1 MPGFG
6 ASSFPQAGGATLP
19 LAYDDSSQNFCEFH
33 RKGDPELMK
42 RTYILAGLVLALT
55 LSAFGQKQKSTP
67 DDAEPKTKKASKTS
81 NNGSDKG
88 TDAASL
94 PSAGTSLEAQPE
106 SVIDVR
112 KSEVGDQVILKTTKA
127 IKQNGEV
134 IVPKGANLVGRITE
148 IKRKTKDDATSKVGM
163 VFERIQGKNLD
174 LPVNASVVSIV
185 SGSASAAAAGD
196 LFAADAM
203 GTGASSGSARTN
215 SGGGGGLLGGV
226 GSTVG
231 SVVNTSTSTV
241 GSVAGTATNT
251 VHGTTGTVG
260 RTVNGLQISQSASGS
275 ASSSS
280 NISAQGR
287 DVRVEK
293 GATFNL

>member
-1 MPGFG
+1 M
-6 ASSFPQAGGATLP
+6 
-19 LAYDDSSQNFCEFH
+19 N
-33 RKGDPELMK
+33 
-42 RTYILAGLVLALT
+42 RTYILAGLVLALS

-67 DDAEPKTKKASKTS
+67 DEAAKTKTASKQ
-81 NNGSDKG
+81 NNSGNTG
-88 TDAASL
+88 TGTAADASSL
-94 PSAGTSLEAQPE
+94 LSAGTSLQAELE

-134 IVPKGANLVGRITE
+134 IVPKGANLIGRITE
-148 IKRKTKDDATSKVGM
+148 IKRKTKDDATSEVGM

-174 LPVNASVVSIV
+174 IPVNASIVSIV
-185 SGSASAAAAGD
+185 SGSANAAAGD

-203 GTGASSGSARTN
+203 GSGSAGGSASARPS
-215 SGGGGGLLGGV
+215 SGGSGGGLLGGV

-231 SVVNTSTSTV
+231 GLVNTTTSTA
-241 GSVAGTATNT
+241 AGA
-251 VHGTTGTVG
+251 TGTVTNTASSTLSGTTNTLG

-275 ASSSS
+275 ANSSS
-280 NISAQGR
+280 NISAQGK

-293 GATFNL
+293 GATFNLRLDGSARTQE

>member
-1 MPGFG
+1 M
-6 ASSFPQAGGATLP
+6 
-19 LAYDDSSQNFCEFH
+19 
-33 RKGDPELMK
+33 
-42 RTYILAGLVLALT
+42 
-55 LSAFGQKQKSTP
+55 
-67 DDAEPKTKKASKTS
+67 
-81 NNGSDKG
+81 
-88 TDAASL
+88 
-94 PSAGTSLEAQPE
+94 
-106 SVIDVR
+106 
-112 KSEVGDQVILKTTKA
+112 
-127 IKQNGEV
+127 V

-174 LPVNASVVSIV
+174 IPVNASIVSIV
-185 SGSASAAAAGD
+185 SGSANAAAGD

-203 GTGASSGSARTN
+203 GSGSASGSASARP
-215 SGGGGGLLGGV
+215 SSGGGGGGLLGGV

-231 SVVNTSTSTV
+231 GLVNTTTSTV

-280 NISAQGR
+280 NISAHGK

-293 GATFNL
+293 GATFNLRLDGSARNQE

>member
-1 MPGFG
+1 
-6 ASSFPQAGGATLP
+6 
-19 LAYDDSSQNFCEFH
+19 
-33 RKGDPELMK
+33 MK
-42 RTYILAGLVLALT
+42 RTFLLAGLVLALSLT
-55 LSAFGQKQKSTP
+55 AFGQKQKSTP
-67 DDAEPKTKKASKTS
+67 DDAEPKAKSSSKK
-81 NNGSDKG
+81 NNSGNDGSDVS
-88 TDAASL
+88 SL
-94 PSAGTSLEAQPE
+94 LSAGTSLEAQLE
-106 SVIDVR
+106 SVIDVQ
-112 KSEVGDQVILKTTKA
+112 KSEVGDQVVLKTTKA

-134 IVPKGANLVGRITE
+134 IVPKGANLIGRITE

-174 LPVNASVVSIV
+174 LPVNASIVSIV
-185 SGSASAAAAGD
+185 SGSASASASAAAAGD

-293 GATFNL
+293 GATFNLRLDGSARVQE

>member
-1 MPGFG
+1 
-6 ASSFPQAGGATLP
+6 
-19 LAYDDSSQNFCEFH
+19 
-33 RKGDPELMK
+33 MK
-42 RTYILAGLVLALT
+42 RTYLLAGLVLALSLT
-55 LSAFGQKQKSTP
+55 AFGQKQKSTP
-67 DDAEPKTKKASKTS
+67 DDAEPQAKSASKK
-81 NNGSDKG
+81 NNKGNDTG
-88 TDAASL
+88 TDASSL
-94 PSAGTSLEAQPE
+94 LSAGTSLQAELE

-148 IKRKTKDDATSKVGM
+148 VKRKTKDDATSKVGM

-174 LPVNASVVSIV
+174 IPVNASIVSIV
-185 SGSASAAAAGD
+185 SGSANAAAGD

-203 GTGASSGSARTN
+203 GSGSASGSTRT
-215 SGGGGGLLGGV
+215 SSGGGGGGLLGGV

-231 SVVNTSTSTV
+231 GLVNTTTSTAS
-241 GSVAGTATNT
+241 SVTNT
-251 VHGTTGTVG
+251 VTSTASNTVSGTTSTLG

-275 ASSSS
+275 ANSSS
-280 NISAQGR
+280 NISAQGK

-293 GATFNL
+293 GATFNLRLDGSARTQE

>member
-1 MPGFG
+1 
-6 ASSFPQAGGATLP
+6 
-19 LAYDDSSQNFCEFH
+19 
-33 RKGDPELMK
+33 MK
-42 RTYILAGLVLALT
+42 RTYLLAGLVLALS

-67 DDAEPKTKKASKTS
+67 DDRENRSKSNASKGDRGS
-81 NNGSDKG
+81 NNGSDV
-88 TDAASL
+88 TSL
-94 PSAGTSLEAQPE
+94 LSAGTSLEAQLE

-148 IKRKTKDDATSKVGM
+148 IKRKSKDDATSKVGM

-174 LPVNASVVSIV
+174 LPVNASIVSIV
-185 SGSASAAAAGD
+185 SGNANAAVGD

-203 GTGASSGSARTN
+203 GTGSASGSASARP
-215 SGGGGGLLGGV
+215 SSGGGLLGGV

-231 SVVNTSTSTV
+231 SVVNTTTSTV

-251 VHGTTGTVG
+251 LHGTTNTVG

-275 ASSSS
+275 ANSSSS
-280 NISAQGR
+280 ISAQGK

-293 GATFNL
+293 GATFNLRLDGSARVQE